1 MTGETGETG
10 GSMVGTG
17 QVTGGVRWSGGQ
29 VAVLHVKQ
37 CRSGGQV
44 GSGGSGGQVS
54 QVGSG
59 RVRRL
64 DGQDRRERGESG
76 QSGGGTCANSH
87 FWHVPMQKACQT
99 KLRTVK

>member
-1 MTGETGETG
+1 MRQVKSGGSG
-10 GSMVGTG
+10 GSMVRTG
-17 QVTGGVRWSGGQ
+17 QVTGVRWSGQ
-29 VAVLHVKQ
+29 VLHVKQ
-37 CRSGGQV
+37 CRSGE
-44 GSGGSGGQVS
+44 
-54 QVGSG
+54 SG

>member
-1 MTGETGETG
+1 M
-10 GSMVGTG
+10 
-17 QVTGGVRWSGGQ
+17 
-29 VAVLHVKQ
+29 AVLHVKQ
-37 CRSGGQV
+37 CRSVVRSGQAAQV
-44 GSGGSGGQVS
+44 VRWSGE
-54 QVGSG
+54 SG